1 MVFRKFLALLLSVV
15 IISLPIVPCFGQDRT
30 GREDT
35 IRRRE
40 DSTTLREGGVTYRDD
55 TITEPTI
62 VIIDDLISYY
72 DDLISYIEE
81 FAYYRYG
88 EYVNGI
94 YLINLQ
100 TQEYIDSQIIL
111 DDGTVLDIGKIAGNL
126 LIGAVAILVTAIT
139 MPYLVP
145 NVAGKVIA
153 ITVLSNA
160 STAVLS
166 GAVTGTMKYIETG
179 GNLNQALIS
188 GTNGF
193 MWTSI
198 FLSGSEI
205 ASLSLIYKIEPALR
219 KTKYARMVENALEII
234 NRLDPNRFYRQI
246 NAQHPYYTL
255 TNSAGQIESVFAP
268 KLGLRQGVRPDNTT
282 ISQYI
287 DWLRRQGIPN
297 HTRYGD
303 EGGHLIADLFGG
315 SSYWDNI
322 IPMAKNLNHGEW
334 RKMENF
340 LYSKI
345 VSGKNVE
352 NFYVKVI
359 RAIPTSRPTAFR
371 VGYDIDGQYFIR
383 TFANR

>member
-1 MVFRKFLALLLSVV
+1 MGFRTFLSILLSVV
-15 IISLPIVPCFGQDRT
+15 IISLPCFGQDRT
-30 GREDT
+30 DREDT

-40 DSTTLREGGVTYRDD
+40 DSTTLREGAVTYRDD
-55 TITEPTI
+55 TITEPAI
-62 VIIDDLISYY
+62 VIIDDLITYY
-72 DDLISYIEE
+72 DGLISYIEE
-81 FAYYRYG
+81 FAYYRFG
-88 EYVNGI
+88 EYVDGI
-94 YLINLQ
+94 YFINLQ

-111 DDGTVLDIGKIAGNL
+111 DDGTVLDIGKIVGNL
-126 LIGAVAILVTAIT
+126 LIGATAIVVTAIT

-145 NVAGKVIA
+145 TVSGKFIA
-153 ITVLSNA
+153 ITVLTNT

-166 GAVTGTMKYIETG
+166 GAITGTMKYIQTG
-179 GNLNQALIS
+179 GNLNHALIS
-188 GTNGF
+188 GTNNF

-205 ASLSLIYKIEPALR
+205 ASLALIYKIEPALR
-219 KTKYARMVENALEII
+219 ATKYARMVDKAINII
-234 NRLDPNRFYRQI
+234 NKLDPNRFYRQI

-255 TNSAGQIESVFAP
+255 TNSAGQIDTVFAP

-282 ISQYI
+282 ITQYI

-322 IPMAKNLNHGEW
+322 IPMASKLNHGDW
-334 RKMENF
+334 RRMENF
-340 LYSKI
+340 LYSNI

-352 NFYVKVI
+352 NFYVKII
-359 RAIPTSRPTAFR
+359 RATPTSRPTAFR
-371 VGYDIDGQYFIR
+371 VGYEIDGQYFIR
-383 TFANR
+383 MFANR